1 MSGFSSL
8 NVAARALAA
17 QQRAIDVTGQNVA
30 NANTRGYTRQRVE
43 MQSLASVSAYGLQ
56 SREDSTGNGVSAEK
70 VIRVRDAFLELRAQQ
85 EVGNA
90 ARAAAT
96 AATYDQLETSSGEP
110 GSTGVQSLLSAVSTA
125 WSQLSTRPTD
135 TSSRIAVLSSADALA
150 KGLRT
155 VSASVDRQWTNTL
168 GATTDVVAE
177 ANATLAQI
185 ADLNKSIRDAQLTG
199 NPANELQD
207 QRDVLVATL
216 AQSLG
221 ATSVDTTD
229 GMVDVVVDGTSLVS
243 GTGASKLALRGATDP
258 TAATTDPVRLAVVP
272 GGSVLRV
279 GGGVA
284 GRIDALNVVL
294 PGYQAQLDTV
304 ADLVQDVND
313 VLATGYDQAGSTP
326 GAPLFAGTS
335 ARDIAVVMTDPAR
348 LAVAANP
355 PLVVGTRTDPSADGA
370 VADRIAQLGKTP
382 TGPDATYRQ
391 MITGLGI
398 ASRSAASASA
408 TASTV
413 LGQVDADRL
422 SVSGVSLDEEMTN
435 LVVFKQSYAAA
446 ARVVT
451 ALDEMLD
458 VLINRTGLV
467 GR

>member
-8 NVAARALAA
+8 TVASRALAA

-43 MQSLASVSAYGLQ
+43 MQSLASTSAYGLQ
-56 SREDSTGNGVSAEK
+56 SREDSTGNGVSADK
-70 VIRVRDAFLELRAQQ
+70 VIRVRDAFLDLRAQQ
-85 EVGNA
+85 ESGNA

-96 AATYDQLETSSGEP
+96 AAVYDQLETSSGEP
-110 GSTGVQSLLSAVSTA
+110 GSTGVQSLLSALNTA

-135 TSSRIAVLSSADALA
+135 TSSRIAVLSSADAVA

-155 VSASVDRQWTNTL
+155 VSAAVDRQWSNTL
-168 GATTDVVAE
+168 GSATDVVAE
-177 ANATLAQI
+177 VNATLSQI
-185 ADLNKSIRDAQLTG
+185 AALNKTIRDSQATG

-207 QRDVLVATL
+207 QRDVLVATVS
-216 AQSLG
+216 QSLG
-221 ATSVDTTD
+221 ATAVDSGD

-243 GTGASKLALRGATDP
+243 GTGASQLALRGASSP
-258 TAATTDPVRLAVVP
+258 TAVGTDPVRLAVVP

-279 GGGVA
+279 GGSVSA
-284 GRIDALNVVL
+284 QLDAMNTVL
-294 PGYQAQLDTV
+294 PGYQAQLDQV
-304 ADLVQDVND
+304 ATAVRGVNA
-313 VLATGYDQAGSTP
+313 VLAGGYDQTGATP
-326 GAPLFAGTS
+326 GAPLFSGTS
-335 ARDIAVVMTDPAR
+335 ARDIAVAITDPAK

-355 PLVVGTRTDPSADGA
+355 PQVTTAGTDPSADGM
-370 VADRIAQLGKTP
+370 VADRIAQLASSA

-408 TASTV
+408 TAATV

-458 VLINRTGLV
+458 VLINKTGLV